1 MILLFHVEQFQNNVM
16 IFSRNIWY
24 GRKSKVTAVSGEDVT
39 PEEEDV
45 NLSDQE
51 EEYVYVCR
59 RDSGDTGRLPDC
71 YRTET
76 VEFLTGLG

>member
-16 IFSRNIWY
+16 IFSRNIWN
-24 GRKSKVTAVSGEDVT
+24 GRKSKVTAISGVDVT

-45 NLSDQE
+45 KLSDQE
-51 EEYVYVCR
+51 EEYVYVRR
-59 RDSGDTGRLPDC
+59 RDSGDTGRLPYS